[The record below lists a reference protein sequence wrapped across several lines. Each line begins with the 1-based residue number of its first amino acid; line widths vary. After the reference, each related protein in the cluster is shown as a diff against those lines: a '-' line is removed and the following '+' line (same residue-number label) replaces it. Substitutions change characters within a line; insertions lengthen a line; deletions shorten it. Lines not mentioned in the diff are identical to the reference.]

1 MICIVYIDRNF
12 QRPIGYVC
20 ILYFMNCK
28 PELLCAAQ
36 PPHNVRLHNLQR
48 IYAICPLLYNVQYTD
63 IHTHCEAVN
72 HLPYSMNQTLR
83 SSENLFARAAL
94 ERINRPE
101 YDKDLSLSLSASH
114 IIRILNCVQCGNVSR
129 CPAHSPVTMRTR
141 IFQHLLPADQ
151 LTFAM
156 CSMASR
162 KSDVYRKRIV
172 SIRRCS
178 HETGQE

>member
-1 MICIVYIDRNF
+1 MCDYTICSAYMQFVLFCTMYSIQIYTRIV
-12 QRPIGYVC
+12 RPFAV
-20 ILYFMNCK
+20 FN
-28 PELLCAAQ
+28 
-36 PPHNVRLHNLQR
+36 
-48 IYAICPLLYNVQYTD
+48 
-63 IHTHCEAVN
+63 VN

-101 YDKDLSLSLSASH
+101 HDKDLSLSLSASH